1 MGETLEAWIFF
12 AVIIIANAKSPLDSA
27 LKTFVFFLISQPLI
41 YLLQVPFSWQG
52 WGLFQYYKHWF
63 ILTLCTFPAAYIGWY
78 IKKKNWLSLLIL
90 MPVLILLAY
99 LCEDG
104 LKHVIHQFPS
114 LLIMVVFCVLQ
125 VFLLPVMLVLFV
137 LRVLVKIG
145 IELSSII
152 VGGLILIIFGCII
165 YAIVQ
170 QMWSSAPILIAMEAV
185 LIIVTAG
192 AGILDV
198 LLEEASINL
207 GLLIRS

>member
-1 MGETLEAWIFF
+1 
-12 AVIIIANAKSPLDSA
+12 
-27 LKTFVFFLISQPLI
+27 
-41 YLLQVPFSWQG
+41 
-52 WGLFQYYKHWF
+52 
-63 ILTLCTFPAAYIGWY
+63 
-78 IKKKNWLSLLIL
+78 
-90 MPVLILLAY
+90 
-99 LCEDG
+99 
-104 LKHVIHQFPS
+104 
-114 LLIMVVFCVLQ
+114 
-125 VFLLPVMLVLFV
+125 MLVLFV

-170 QMWSSAPILIAMEAV
+170 QMWSSALILIAMEAV